1 MLPISTD
8 VTPDVDAFLARAREA
23 TDAALE
29 AALPVLLAEA
39 PVPLGEAIS
48 YAVLGSGKRFR
59 PALVLA
65 AYETAGGSHAAITD
79 VAAAVEIVHAYSLV
93 HDDLPCMDNDDL
105 RRGRP
110 TLHRAMGVRTATVAG
125 FAMVPVAAAAMV
137 RGAERLGVS
146 ATVTRDLT
154 GVLFRAAGGGGMIGG
169 QVMDLL
175 AGGREVTLD
184 FVADLERRK
193 TGALIA
199 ASVEIGAL
207 AAGVSPAV
215 RAAYRAYGEDVGLAF
230 QIADD
235 VLDLTATSSEL
246 GKTPGKDAKLGK
258 PTYPTLLGLESS
270 SREAERLAERAV
282 AHLAGAGVSSPLLAA
297 LARFVVARRS

>member
-1 MLPISTD
+1 MPKTSADEALE
-8 VTPDVDAFLARAREA
+8 VEQFLARAREA

-29 AALPVLLAEA
+29 SALPDLLADAPAHLREA
-39 PVPLGEAIS
+39 VG

-65 AYETAGGSHAAITD
+65 AYEAAGGAHPAIAD

-125 FAMVPVAAAAMV
+125 FAMVPVAAAAME
-137 RGAERLGVS
+137 RGAERLGLAS
-146 ATVTRDLT
+146 AVARELAV
-154 GVLFRAAGGGGMIGG
+154 VLFRAAGGGGMIGG

-175 AGGREVTLD
+175 AGGHDASLD
-184 FVADLERRK
+184 YVADLERRK

-199 ASVEIGAL
+199 ASSEIGAL
-207 AAGVSPAV
+207 AAGASPAV
-215 RAAYRAYGEDVGLAF
+215 RAACRAYGEDVGLAF

-235 VLDLTATSSEL
+235 VLDVTATSSAL

-258 PTYPTLLGLESS
+258 PTYPMLIGLEAA
-270 SREAERLAERAV
+270 SREAQRLAEQAV

-297 LARFVVARRS
+297 LARFVAARRS